1 VSEVKSKP
9 RAKPPLTERLA
20 YNIGEFCDFVGISRS
35 YFYTLPEADRPRMTR
50 RGSRWL
56 ISADAARE
64 WVQRDSVVA

>member
-35 YFYTLPEADRPRMTR
+35 YFYTLPRGRPAADDPTR
-50 RGSRWL
+50 EPM
-56 ISADAARE
+56 ADFG
-64 WVQRDSVVA
+64 